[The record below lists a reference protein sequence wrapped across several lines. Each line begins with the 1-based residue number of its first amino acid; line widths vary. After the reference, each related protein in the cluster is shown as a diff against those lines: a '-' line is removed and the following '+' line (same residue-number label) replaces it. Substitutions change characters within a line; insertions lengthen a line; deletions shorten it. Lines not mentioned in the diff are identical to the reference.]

1 MEMKF
6 TDDNFESEVL
16 KSDKPCLVDFFAT
29 WCGPCE
35 TMGPVIEEIAN
46 EYDGKV
52 KVGKLDID
60 ENPNMVSKYQI
71 MSVPTMI
78 VFKNGEPVKTFVGLT
93 EKEDIVKEF

>member
-29 WCGPCE
+29 WCGPCK
-35 TMGPVIEEIAN
+35 TMGPIIEEIAN

>member
-6 TDDNFESEVL
+6 TDSNFESEVL
-16 KSDKPCLVDFFAT
+16 KSDLPCLVDFFAT
-29 WCGPCE
+29 WCGPCK
-35 TMGPVIEEIAN
+35 TMGPIIEEIAN
-46 EYDGKV
+46 EYEGKA

-60 ENPNMVSKYQI
+60 ENPEMVSKYQI

-93 EKEDIVKEF
+93 EKEAIVKEF